1 MVSIK
6 DRLKAK
12 FGRNNAPV
20 TPRVEVTATPHQA
33 APAAATAVSPSNL
46 PERLWDEAYGQASVS
61 DSNTVDAYEKILS
74 ARLSEHNAGGLE
86 PPAESTEN
94 VLQQNEIAHDVDKR
108 RLQMQQ
114 LVQHGLRKTE
124 KDAAAKQGIGDGIQA
139 AMVVKEVVDKAI
151 QASPEAAVAWVGVC
165 FALEVGAIDI
175 QGTISTDK
183 HYLDF
188 DEPAHRGKLQPP
200 GHRLRRVED
209 GLVLESV

>member
-1 MVSIK
+1 MVSLK

-12 FGRNNAPV
+12 LGRKNVPV
-20 TPRVEVTATPHQA
+20 APRVEATATPHQA
-33 APAAATAVSPSNL
+33 APAAATTVSPSNL
-46 PERLWDEAYGQASVS
+46 PERLWDEAYSQTRVS
-61 DSNTVDAYEKILS
+61 DSNIVDAYEKILS

-86 PPAESTEN
+86 PPAESADN
-94 VLQQNEIAHDVDKR
+94 VLHQNEIAHDVGKR

-165 FALEVGAIDI
+165 FALEVSAFI
-175 QGTISTDK
+175 QYRSSDR
-183 HYLDF
+183 Y
-188 DEPAHRGKLQPP
+188 
-200 GHRLRRVED
+200 
-209 GLVLESV
+209 